1 MKIRP
6 KLTFTYLVISLVA
19 LIVTSA
25 ISYNIAKKSLTE
37 KVLNQLESVATIQKN
52 RLESIIEQNLERLN
66 LISSRTQLRLSLEEY
81 IGDPKE
87 EYQNKINLILRDVR
101 SSIASLRDV
110 SVLTLNGAIMASTD
124 SASIGTNHSGEA
136 YFLRG
141 KKKGCAD
148 IFFFNEDKKLSAY
161 LAGPLYLEN
170 KLLGVIVVESDVEN
184 IISLVEDYTGLGKTG
199 EMLLAKRAENNDAL
213 LLMPLRFD
221 KEAALTRTISHKELQ
236 DPIIQA
242 LSGKVQFLTDAL
254 DYRGETVLAV
264 TQYISKTHWG
274 VVVKIDKTEAF
285 APVFQLYNLL
295 TLIIVISSLIVILV
309 SYFSARSIT
318 RPIIDL
324 RNVVSKISEGDLS
337 QRVEMI
343 SKDEIGV
350 SALAINKMAESLIE
364 AKIGLENKVKERTA
378 ELADANTELKSVN
391 MKLLE
396 SFDELKMLQDKLIQ
410 AEKLSALG
418 RFTAEVAHQ
427 IRNPLTVVGGFAKR
441 LKTHLEV
448 GTKEMSYASLIE
460 SESQRLERIL
470 KDVLDFTKEE
480 KYDLYYLD
488 IGDVILEL
496 LELFH
501 NVCNEKSIVI
511 KTQVNQNLPKI
522 LMDKNYVMQAIN
534 ILFDNAVDA
543 MPEGGTLTIKG
554 RMEQFCKADYVVV
567 DIIDSGGGI
576 SDDHI
581 TKLIEPFFSSKIT
594 GGHGTGLSLAICAKI
609 MEKHGG
615 RIRVSSI
622 PGKGSIFSLLFPY
635 QSEDDSSKMQCWEYH
650 NCGVD
655 TKEGTSERDCPAYPH
670 YGRICWAL
678 AGTYSEGKIQ
688 CGIAQKIGNCKRC
701 EFYNS
706 VVSKKDI

>member
-6 KLTFTYLVISLVA
+6 KLTFTYLVISLIA
-19 LIVTSA
+19 LIVTST

-81 IGDPKE
+81 IRDPKE
-87 EYQNKINLILRDVR
+87 KYQNKINLILRDVR

-110 SVLTLNGAIMASTD
+110 SVLTLDGKIMASTD
-124 SASIGTNHSGEA
+124 SVSIGTHHSGEA
-136 YFLRG
+136 YFLGG
-141 KKKGCAD
+141 KEKGCAD
-148 IFFFNEDKKLSAY
+148 IFFFNEDMKLRVY

-350 SALAINKMAESLIE
+350 SALAINNLLQESTGMGESGESYLVGNVE
-364 AKIGLENKVKERTA
+364 GKNGYWMLSQSRFSTENTVFTQPMNTVDVLRVLGEKVTERSS
-378 ELADANTELKSVN
+378 EICQNNIYPNYMGINV
-391 MKLLE
+391 
-396 SFDELKMLQDKLIQ
+396 
-410 AEKLSALG
+410 LG
-418 RFTAEVAHQ
+418 H
-427 IRNPLTVVGGFAKR
+427 N
-441 LKTHLEV
+441 HYLEV
-448 GTKEMSYASLIE
+448 GEFGWGLMTEIDEAEVFQAS
-460 SESQRLERIL
+460 
-470 KDVLDFTKEE
+470 
-480 KYDLYYLD
+480 
-488 IGDVILEL
+488 
-496 LELFH
+496 
-501 NVCNEKSIVI
+501 
-511 KTQVNQNLPKI
+511 TQMMMFI
-522 LMDKNYVMQAIN
+522 
-534 ILFDNAVDA
+534 
-543 MPEGGTLTIKG
+543 
-554 RMEQFCKADYVVV
+554 
-567 DIIDSGGGI
+567 
-576 SDDHI
+576 
-581 TKLIEPFFSSKIT
+581 
-594 GGHGTGLSLAICAKI
+594 ICAKI
-609 MEKHGG
+609 K
-615 RIRVSSI
+615 ILTNFL
-622 PGKGSIFSLLFPY
+622 IFKS
-635 QSEDDSSKMQCWEYH
+635 
-650 NCGVD
+650 
-655 TKEGTSERDCPAYPH
+655 
-670 YGRICWAL
+670 
-678 AGTYSEGKIQ
+678 
-688 CGIAQKIGNCKRC
+688 
-701 EFYNS
+701 
-706 VVSKKDI
+706 